1 MTTQKSDSIEDD
13 YADEEDFP
21 AQLEPVRE
29 TNESLKEKIKKEQ
42 VQHTS
47 NTNINNNI
55 KFIYFW
61 NFSRRK

>member
-42 VQHTS
+42 VQHT
-47 NTNINNNI
+47 IEENNKKPVEI
-55 KFIYFW
+55 PGK
-61 NFSRRK
+61 